1 MELVIDKMFKRCFS
15 DKKYRHVIGIALES
29 RRLDKVREAIEQSG
43 EAMEE
48 NLGYTFTIAQEI
60 VKSKDF
66 RTEVLRLLL
75 IIYQNRNDSGNFD
88 HYKIAKC

>member
-1 MELVIDKMFKRCFS
+1 
-15 DKKYRHVIGIALES
+15 
-29 RRLDKVREAIEQSG
+29 
-43 EAMEE
+43 MEE

-75 IIYQNRNDSGNFD
+75 IIY
-88 HYKIAKC
+88 